1 MKTERINLTPGY
13 CRDLKSKDKK
23 YFVKDLKLPISISKY
38 IVDKFLSEYE
48 NKK

>member
-1 MKTERINLTPGY
+1 MINIKESN
-13 CRDLKSKDKK
+13 CIS

-48 NKK
+48 NKNVSKHFDMYT